1 MFPFSEIGP
10 FDRTEK
16 KALLVAFFFC
26 AAFVGLVSVSAPA
39 KRVRKQP
46 LTVVST
52 TPSTDPFSSVPSYID
67 PLQRFRVAPENFWAF
82 DFMNFSYGDYVSSDG
97 KRLPLTIRQGVSE
110 TNPGWFELKDVFYRD
125 LTGDGIAEA
134 IVRLWHVQCD
144 GLCNGTDLFY
154 IYTTHNGKLKNLWQY
169 ETGTYTY
176 GCGLKYVMFGNRQI
190 VIELFGRCSTQA
202 MVSPGPAKFLV
213 EDSTFTVF
221 EFDGRRFITKS
232 AKYIVEPMHNVKNFV
247 PEIRIY

>member
-1 MFPFSEIGP
+1 MP
-10 FDRTEK
+10 
-16 KALLVAFFFC
+16 
-26 AAFVGLVSVSAPA
+26 
-39 KRVRKQP
+39 
-46 LTVVST
+46 TV
-52 TPSTDPFSSVPSYID
+52 
-67 PLQRFRVAPENFWAF
+67 PENFWAF
-82 DFMNFSYGDYVSSDG
+82 DFMNYSYGDYVSSDG
-97 KRLPLTIRQGVSE
+97 KRLPLTLRQGVLE
-110 TNPGWFELKDVFYRD
+110 ENPGWFELKDVFYKD
-125 LTGDGIAEA
+125 LTGDGIADA
-134 IVRLWHVQCD
+134 IVRMWHVQCD

-154 IYTTHNGKLKNLWQY
+154 IYSTSNGKLKNLWRY

-176 GCGLKYVMFGNRQI
+176 GCGLKYAMFGNKQI
-190 VIELFGRCSTQA
+190 VMELFGRCSTQA

>member
-26 AAFVGLVSVSAPA
+26 AMFVGLLSVSAPA
-39 KRVRKQP
+39 KRVRKKP
-46 LTVVST
+46 LTIVST
-52 TPSTDPFSSVPSYID
+52 TPPPASFEPPVD
-67 PLQRFRVAPENFWAF
+67 PLQRFRVPPENFWAF
-82 DFMNFSYGDYVSSDG
+82 DFMNYSYGDYVSSDG
-97 KRLPLTIRQGVSE
+97 KRLPLTLRQGVLE
-110 TNPGWFELKDVFYRD
+110 ENPGWFELKDVFYKD
-125 LTGDGIAEA
+125 LTGDGIADA
-134 IVRLWHVQCD
+134 IVRMWHVQCD

-154 IYTTHNGKLKNLWQY
+154 IYSTSNGKLKNLWRY

-176 GCGLKYVMFGNRQI
+176 GCGLKYAMFGNKQI
-190 VIELFGRCSTQA
+190 VMELFGRCSTQA

-221 EFDGRRFITKS
+221 EFDGHRFITKS
-232 AKYIVEPMHNVKNFV
+232 AKYIIEPMRNVKHYE